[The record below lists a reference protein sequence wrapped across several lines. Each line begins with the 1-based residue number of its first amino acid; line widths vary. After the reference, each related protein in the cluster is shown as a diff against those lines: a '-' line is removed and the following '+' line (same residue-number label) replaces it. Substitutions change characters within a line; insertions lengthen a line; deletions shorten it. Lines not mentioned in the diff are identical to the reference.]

1 MCFSHCHTVTDYKTY
16 NIQKPDILHRGI
28 RQAFRVRLL
37 GGQKE
42 KWGNTQRQQLNLGGQ
57 ILV

>member
-1 MCFSHCHTVTDYKTY
+1 MCLSHCHTVTDY
-16 NIQKPDILHRGI
+16 IQKPDILHRGI
-28 RQAFRVRLL
+28 RLAFGVRLL